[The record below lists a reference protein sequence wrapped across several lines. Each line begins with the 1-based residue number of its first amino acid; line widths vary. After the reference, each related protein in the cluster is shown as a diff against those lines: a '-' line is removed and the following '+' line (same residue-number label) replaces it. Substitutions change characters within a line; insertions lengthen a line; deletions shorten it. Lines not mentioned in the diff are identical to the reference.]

1 MTMDILVTY
10 DIDTSTRVG
19 ARRLTRVA
27 HACERYGVRV
37 QDSVFECRL
46 LPSRYQHLVEELR
59 QLIDKRADSV
69 YFYRFDRPLDQ
80 SRTALGRPAPHRS
93 GEAWIR

>member
-1 MTMDILVTY
+1 MTMDVLVTY

-19 ARRLTRVA
+19 MRRLARVA

-46 LPSRYQHLVEELR
+46 LPSRYQGLVEELR
-59 QLIDKRADSV
+59 QLIDKKADSV
-69 YFYRFDRPLDQ
+69 YFYRFDGPVDKF
-80 SRTALGRPAPHRS
+80 RTTLGRPAPHPL
-93 GEAWIR
+93 GQAWVR